1 MNFIKFIK
9 PNIPKR
15 YLLFCAAFVW
25 TFAGGLLLFKG
36 ILLLCNNNLF
46 LGLRI
51 IVSTI
56 GGLIFYFALFSKIS
70 LKHAKR
76 IIELKNDKPC
86 LFAFF
91 SIKSYIL
98 MIVMI
103 TSGILLRMSGI
114 ISQQYLS
121 VIYITM
127 GIPLFLSAF
136 RFYYYGFC
144 YSTLILKK

>member
-1 MNFIKFIK
+1 MNFVQLIKLNF
-9 PNIPKR
+9 PKR

-25 TFAGGLLLFKG
+25 TFAGGMLLFKG
-36 ILLLCNNNLF
+36 ILILYKINLF

-56 GGLIFYFALFSKIS
+56 GGLIFYLALFSKIS
-70 LKHAKR
+70 LKHARR
-76 IIELKNDKPC
+76 IIELKNDKPF

-98 MIVMI
+98 MIIMI

-114 ISQQYLS
+114 ISQQNLS
-121 VIYITM
+121 VVYLTM

-136 RFYYYGFC
+136 RFYYYGF
-144 YSTLILKK
+144 YYNILILKK